1 MRILLTIAWRN
12 IRQHKTKT
20 TIIGLIMAI
29 GIMVLV
35 VGNSL
40 MDTATA
46 GIEKLYI
53 NNFTG
58 HLMVTGSTKGRLTI
72 FGFEDNTAMEQA
84 VPRIP
89 DYAQV
94 VEFARSLPYVEAVN
108 PQVSGVALVSKDD
121 EQLHASL
128 FMGIV
133 PDQYL
138 TMFPDNIEIHSGDFW
153 PEGGEGILLNKTIVD
168 QIAEYRDV
176 VIEPGDRLLLT
187 SVSQVG
193 GMKIREVEVTGIF
206 SFKQSTVQ
214 LDLTSFVDTSNARAL
229 SGMVLGHVTPAELS
243 VEEQAFLGQI
253 DEESIFMDFDDLFSS
268 VVVDDIDA
276 DDDDYWYSIM
286 GETTTND
293 VVNQE
298 DTGAWQYLLIR
309 LRDEKYLAQAQADF
323 NKFFDEQ
330 GIPAQTLDWLQS
342 AGAMA
347 EMSKAVKSI
356 FNVIVLIIAVVAIII
371 IMNTLVIAITERM
384 GEIGTMRAIG
394 AQKKFVRRMVYLETL
409 LLSGISGLV
418 GVIGGAIVL
427 GILNLV
433 GLKANNIFVE
443 MIYGGKILRPELS
456 MSSVIMSLV
465 VVIVVGI
472 VSSTYPTFIVM
483 RTSPLKAMESSR

>member
-46 GIEKLYI
+46 GIEKQYI
-53 NNFTG
+53 KNFTG

-72 FGFEDNTAMEQA
+72 FGFEDGTAMEQA

-89 DYAQV
+89 DYSEV
-94 VEFARSLPYVEAVN
+94 VEFARSLPYVEAIN
-108 PQVSGVALVSKDD
+108 PQVSGAVLVSKDD

-133 PDQYL
+133 PEQYF
-138 TMFPDNIEIHSGDFW
+138 TMFPDNIEIVDGGFW
-153 PEGGEGILLNKTIVD
+153 PEGGEGILLNQTIVD

-176 VIEPGDRLLLT
+176 VIETGDRILLT
-187 SVSQVG
+187 SISQVG

-214 LDLTSFVDTSNARAL
+214 LDMTSLMDVSNARAL
-229 SGMVLGHVTPAELS
+229 SGMVLGHVTPSELS
-243 VEEQAFLGQI
+243 VEEQAFLGTI
-253 DEESIFMDFDDLFSS
+253 DEDSIFMDFDDLFSS
-268 VVVDDIDA
+268 VFVDEQTITG
-276 DDDDYWYSIM
+276 DDYWESIM
-286 GETTTND
+286 GDAPTERL
-293 VVNQE
+293 NQE

-309 LRDEKYLAQAQADF
+309 LRDEKYLNQAQTDF
-323 NKFFDEQ
+323 NKFFDDH

-342 AGAMA
+342 AGAIA
-347 EMSKAVKSI
+347 EMSQAIKNI

-394 AQKKFVRRMVYLETL
+394 AQKRFVRRMVYLETL
-409 LLSGISGLV
+409 LLSGISGLAGIV
-418 GVIGGAIVL
+418 AGGIVL
-427 GILNLV
+427 GILNVV
-433 GLKANNIFVE
+433 GLEANNIFVE
-443 MIYGGKILRPELS
+443 MIYGGKVLRPELS
-456 MSSVIMSLV
+456 LSTVLMSFV
-465 VVIVVGI
+465 VVIVVGL

>member
-53 NNFTG
+53 KNFTG

-72 FGFEDNTAMEQA
+72 FGYEDNTAMEQA

-89 DYAQV
+89 DYAKV

-108 PQVSGVALVSKDD
+108 PQVSGMALVSKDD

-128 FMGIV
+128 FMGIA

-138 TMFPDNIEIHSGDFW
+138 TMFPDNIEIHAGDFW
-153 PEGGEGILLNKTIVD
+153 SEGGEGILLNKAIAD
-168 QIAEYRDV
+168 QISEYRDV

-187 SVSQVG
+187 SISQVG

-214 LDLTSFVDTSNARAL
+214 LDFTSLVDTSNARAL

-253 DEESIFMDFDDLFSS
+253 DEESFFTDFDDLFSS
-268 VVVDDIDA
+268 VLVDDIA
-276 DDDDYWYSIM
+276 TDDDYWYSIM
-286 GETTTND
+286 GENTTND
-293 VVNQE
+293 VFSQE

-309 LRDEKYLAQAQADF
+309 LRDEKYLTQAQADF
-323 NKFFDEQ
+323 NRFFDEE

-394 AQKKFVRRMVYLETL
+394 AQKRFVRRMVYLETL

-418 GVIGGAIVL
+418 GVIGGAVVL

-443 MIYGGKILRPELS
+443 MIYGGKVLRPELS
-456 MSSVIMSLV
+456 MSSVVMSLV